1 MTAASYPAG
10 RVLVRKLRPRE
21 GKGPNKVTNGDT
33 DLAMEQMAQCWL
45 ASLLKLS
52 SLVHHEMCQCQ
63 AKTPPKE

>member
-1 MTAASYPAG
+1 MTAASHAAG

-33 DLAMEQMAQCWL
+33 DLAVEQMAQCWL

-52 SLVHHEMCQCQ
+52 SLVQHEMCQCQ